1 MLAVRQRHLSRERCL
16 QSSGISGDV
25 DGSSGANSSGRSPSW
40 TPDGHVNIR
49 RQLVRVGTEL
59 LDGPVKTKAGK
70 RSLPLLGIVRE
81 TLEIQRDGQKIL
93 KEEAGENWVDTGLV
107 FTTRSGRPIEP
118 RNLARS
124 FARIVEQNK
133 LRPIRVHD
141 LRHTA
146 ASLLKKLSVAP
157 RDAMEILGH
166 SRISVTMEIYTHGD
180 GESRED
186 ALRKVTGLFE

>member
-1 MLAVRQRHLSRERCL
+1 MLLLLYGLRRGEALGLRW
-16 QSSGISGDV
+16 IDV
-25 DGSSGANSSGRSPSW
+25 DFE
-40 TPDGHVNIR
+40 DGHVDIR

-59 LDGPVKTKAGK
+59 LHGPVKTKAGK

-81 TLEIQRDGQKIL
+81 ALEIQRDGQKIL
-93 KEEAGENWVDTGLV
+93 REEAGENWVDTGLV

-124 FARIVEQNK
+124 FARIVEQNE

-146 ASLLKKLSVAP
+146 ASLLKKLGVAP